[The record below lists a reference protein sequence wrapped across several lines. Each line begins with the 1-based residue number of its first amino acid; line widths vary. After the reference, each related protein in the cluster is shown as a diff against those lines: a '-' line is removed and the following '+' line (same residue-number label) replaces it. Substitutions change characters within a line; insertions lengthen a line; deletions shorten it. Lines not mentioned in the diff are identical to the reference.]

1 MNTKINIH
9 PGILPIALLLITACG
24 VCAQTTP
31 AERLTQASVLVKD
44 GKPASAI
51 AELQALLN
59 SQALDPVSTG
69 KAWNIL
75 GLGYK
80 DQGEFPLSQHAY
92 EKSLRI
98 LQELPDN
105 IRDYAVALD
114 DFGGLYLATGQ
125 FEIAG
130 KIKTKALG
138 LYEKIDDHRDI
149 ARVSCD
155 LAAIAFSQKKVVSGS
170 KHLERA
176 VKEVRIAND
185 LDDDDRAAIA
195 SLQGWEALFHDDF
208 TSSLARY
215 RQALDLWKRRHGEE
229 HPYTGWGYLLL
240 GDVDAKAGHLTIALG
255 ELKQSLAIL
264 DHTLGSDTQR
274 YLIAEMAY
282 SRVLDETGSHLEAAQ
297 IRTTAEPLLKD
308 IYRRQCAG
316 CTVSAAAFH

>member
-1 MNTKINIH
+1 MNTKINIRL
-9 PGILPIALLLITACG
+9 GILPVVFLLFTACRSW
-24 VCAQTTP
+24 AQTTP
-31 AERLTQASVLVKD
+31 AERLRQASVLVKE

-51 AELQALLN
+51 VELHALLN
-59 SQALDPVSTG
+59 SQALDPASIG

-75 GLGYK
+75 GLGYE

-125 FEIAG
+125 FEIAST
-130 KIKTKALG
+130 IKNKALR
-138 LYEKIDDHRDI
+138 LYEKIDDHRSI

-155 LAAIAFSQKKVVSGS
+155 LAAIAFNQKKVGSGS
-170 KHLERA
+170 KYLERA
-176 VKEVRIAND
+176 VKEVQMAND
-185 LDDDDRAAIA
+185 LDGDDRAAIA
-195 SLQGWEALFHDDF
+195 SLQGWEALFHDNF
-208 TSSLARY
+208 TLSLAMY
-215 RQALDLWKRRHGEE
+215 RQALDLWKERHGEE

-255 ELKQSLAIL
+255 EIKQSIAIL
-264 DHTLGSDTQR
+264 DRTLGSDTPR

-282 SRVLDETGSHLEAAQ
+282 SRVLDEMGSHLEAAQ
-297 IRTTAEPLLKD
+297 IRATAEPLLKD